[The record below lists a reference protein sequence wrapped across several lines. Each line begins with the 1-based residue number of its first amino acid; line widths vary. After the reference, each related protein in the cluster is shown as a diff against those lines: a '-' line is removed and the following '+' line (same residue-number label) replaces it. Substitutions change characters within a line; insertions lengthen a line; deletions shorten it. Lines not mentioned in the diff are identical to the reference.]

1 MQINAYGGRVE
12 ITARNLVQSVMPL
25 YSLRDLARYSSVK
38 YLRLPKKP
46 VPFVVSEGVAITG
59 ADLWHDIIPYRMG
72 ENVKV
77 CILDVGFTGYQALLG
92 TELPSSVTARSFR
105 SDGDLFVSDHG
116 TACAEIVYD
125 MAPEAELLLVN
136 FGTDVE
142 HRNAINWIIDQDV
155 DIISCSVGWF
165 NIGAGDGTGPICEDV
180 EDASNNDILWITS
193 AGNNAETHWETGFRD
208 PDLDDWCNFEDP
220 GDPEYEFF
228 EFSVVAGN
236 SYSIYLNWDDWG
248 IWNGSSYSG
257 SQGNDYDLYLYD
269 SGGFVL
275 ASSNNDQTAGAPPT
289 ETIVYTAASTGLRSI
304 RVFKWLTVR
313 DCQIELFFHNID
325 PLSSQYQEPSGSV
338 TIPADS
344 PYAVAVGGTYW
355 ADDSLE
361 TYSSQGPTAD
371 GRIKP
376 DFCAPTGV
384 LSSTYGLFGF
394 FGTSAAAPH
403 VAGAFALLKGKTP
416 FGLDDINEIFEARA
430 EDLGATGKDNSY
442 GSGRIKLTEVSG
454 NGNPIRNTQAIGHKA
469 KNSQGKRETSKVKKP
484 DTKKKPDKKKSVIK

>member
-1 MQINAYGGRVE
+1 M
-12 ITARNLVQSVMPL
+12 TARNLVQSVMPL
-25 YSLRDLARYSSVK
+25 YTLQDLAQYSSVK
-38 YLRLPKKP
+38 YLRLPHKP
-46 VPFVVSEGVAITG
+46 VPFVVSEGVALTG
-59 ADLWHDIIPYRMG
+59 ADLWQDMVSYRSS

-116 TACAEIVYD
+116 TACAEIVHD

-142 HRNAINWIIDQDV
+142 HRNAVDWIIDQDV

-180 EDASNNDILWITS
+180 EDVSNNDILWVSS
-193 AGNNAETHWETGFRD
+193 AGNNAQTHWETGFRD

-236 SYSIYLNWDDWG
+236 NYSIYLNWDDWG
-248 IWNGSSYSG
+248 IWNGSVYSG
-257 SQGNDYDLYLYD
+257 SEGNDYDLYLYD

-289 ETIVYTAASTGLRSI
+289 EAITYTAASTGLRSI
-304 RVFKWLTVR
+304 RVFKWWTTR
-313 DCQIELFFHNID
+313 DCQVELFFHEID
-325 PLSSQYQEPSGSV
+325 PLDLQYQEPAGSV
-338 TIPADS
+338 AIPADS
-344 PYAVAVGGTYW
+344 PHAVAVGATYW

-361 TYSSQGPTAD
+361 PYSSQGPTSD

-384 LSSTYGLFGF
+384 LSSTYGLAGF
-394 FGTSAAAPH
+394 FGTSASAPH
-403 VAGAFALLKGKTP
+403 VAGAFALMKGKTP
-416 FGLDDINEIFEARA
+416 FVLDNINEILEARA
-430 EDLGATGKDNSY
+430 EDLGSNGKDNIF
-442 GSGRIKLTEVSG
+442 GSGRLNLAEASG
-454 NGNPIRNTQAIGHKA
+454 NGSLIRNTQALNPKA
-469 KNSQGKRETSKVKKP
+469 KPSQGKRAASQTKTLS
-484 DTKKKPDKKKSVIK
+484 TKKKPDKKRSVIK